1 MVCNSVISRLEVA
14 QELVKT
20 LNLEEQIT
28 ITSINSDYFAIE
40 FFAKR
45 PSKERLFFKKTEIKE

>member
-1 MVCNSVISRLEVA
+1 MVCNSVTSRLEVA

-28 ITSINSDYFAIE
+28 ITSINSDYFANE
-40 FFAKR
+40 YFA
-45 PSKERLFFKKTEIKE
+45 